1 MGTTPTY
8 QHTLDYLYERLPMF
22 SRIGKAALKPDLT
35 NTLKLCSALGDP
47 QNKFRSIHIA
57 GTNGKGSVSH
67 GLAAT
72 LQTGGHKT
80 GLYTSPHLVD
90 FRERIR
96 INGIPVSKE
105 WVVSFVEKIK
115 DKIEEIQPSFFE
127 ITVAM
132 AFDFFAEQNVD
143 IAVIETGLGGRLD
156 STNIITPL
164 LSVITN
170 ISYDHKDLLG
180 NTLAEIANE
189 KAGIIKP
196 GIPVVIG
203 EQNPETERVFFEHSV
218 HKHSTIHYADSLWG
232 MVRVKQDN
240 KYQYFKAVNNARLQ
254 MHDLQTDLKGNYQQH
269 NIKTILTVAE
279 ILSHLGFRTSV
290 TNTIAALAHVKEATG
305 LRGRWDQ
312 LQTDPLIICDVAHN
326 PAGLQE
332 VLTQFSNTA
341 PKGNKHIVLGFV
353 SDKDV
358 EAALL
363 LFPKDVTYYFTN
375 AAIQRALP
383 AAGLKAIAERVG
395 LTGNTY
401 PDVASA
407 LAAAKQQM
415 QPDDVL
421 LITGSFFIV
430 GEAIEA
436 IEKVTV

>member
-1 MGTTPTY
+1 MGNTPTY
-8 QHTLDYLYERLPMF
+8 QQTLDYLYERLPMF

-67 GLAAT
+67 GLAAS

-105 WVVSFVEKIK
+105 WVVTFVEKIK

-218 HKHSTIHYADSLWG
+218 HKHSTVHYADSLWG

-290 TNTIAALAHVKEATG
+290 ANTIAALAHVKEATG

-312 LQTDPLIICDVAHN
+312 LQADPLIICDVAHN

-383 AAGLKAIAERVG
+383 AAGLKEIADQMG
-395 LTGNTY
+395 LTGLTY
-401 PDVASA
+401 PDVATA
-407 LAAAKQQM
+407 IAAAKQQM